1 MFDFYANK
9 TTLINI
15 MNNKKGINLKK
26 LYAKE
31 NNLELD
37 KIYLRL
43 IYKGFEITD
52 DFILNKVK
60 FDEISNISV
69 IMRFLTIKNTGKLDK
84 SFPTPKKTEEK
95 YEEEIK
101 NDENENNENENNEN
115 NEQANNEIL
124 TIVNDT
130 LLMKSDDKLSNLKQE
145 V

>member
-84 SFPTPKKTEEK
+84 SFPTPKKTEVK